1 MINASVAGATILF
14 IGKHVL
20 QGDEITLDKKEI
32 RLDPFRIIEF
42 NEFSRVERITFA
54 ERKYLRISLNFID
67 TILLRATPR
76 NKGGASLAGERH

>member
-42 NEFSRVERITFA
+42 NEFSRVERIT
-54 ERKYLRISLNFID
+54 NFRGKEIFK
-67 TILLRATPR
+67 
-76 NKGGASLAGERH
+76 NFVEFH